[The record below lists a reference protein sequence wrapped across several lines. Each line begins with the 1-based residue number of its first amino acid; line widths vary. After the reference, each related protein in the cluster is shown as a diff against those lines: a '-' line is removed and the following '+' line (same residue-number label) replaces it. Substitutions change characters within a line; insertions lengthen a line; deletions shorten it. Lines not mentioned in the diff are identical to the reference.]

1 MMRSGKYD
9 DIFGNEMV
17 LSEDMKISLV
27 IKGTEKSWRWTGDIE
42 GRIQQKPG
50 VLSAQLSS

>member
-1 MMRSGKYD
+1 MENMT
-9 DIFGNEMV
+9 IFLVMEWPRG
-17 LSEDMKISLV
+17 EDMKISLV